1 MLKNLNIWFLSSLLV
16 SLGVLIPIVT
26 VFFSFFEETSNYYQ
40 ILKDTFLFEYI
51 FNSFILLICVLALT
65 FIIGTTCA
73 YLVSFYKFP
82 FSNFFKWSLILGFAV
97 PPYIYAYSLTA
108 FFENYGTAFTILI
121 NLFGEGEYNKYIPKF
136 DGLLGAVLSLSFSL
150 FAYVYILSR
159 ASFLYQSQNL
169 IDLGRS
175 LGFSK
180 FKSLY
185 SLILPAARPAIVAG
199 LSLVAME
206 TLAEFGAVDFFS
218 INTLTT
224 GIYNSWITFDDLAF
238 SNRLSFFLLIFIFAC
253 FIIEN
258 FSRRNAKY
266 HFNSRGGFKH
276 KEKITLT
283 GKKSFFAFLFCFIIE
298 NYSRKKA
305 KYHFN
310 SRGGFKQKEKIKL
323 SGKKSFFAFL
333 FCFIIFF
340 LSFLFPLSQM
350 LYWTIKFPE
359 NLFDIDIISL
369 TLNTI
374 YLVILSSIVLILFS
388 LLSNYGNRVS
398 RNKIL
403 NFLSTISISGYAI
416 PGVILAVAF
425 ITFIA
430 WFDDN
435 VVKSLGFLSIKKIFI
450 GSILGLVL
458 VYFVRFYS
466 LAFNGIKSGYEKI
479 NISVDES
486 SYLLG
491 YSKKKTFLNIHI
503 PFLRNSLLFVAILI
517 SLEIIRELPITLIL
531 RPFNFETFATT
542 AYISASEDL
551 LEAAA
556 VPSLFLILIATLFI
570 MFTSKY
576 ILRENER

>member
-1 MLKNLNIWFLSSLLV
+1 MRINFWYISSLFISIFV
-16 SLGVLIPIVT
+16 IIPILT
-26 VFFSFFEETSNYYQ
+26 VFLSFFESTSNYYE

-51 FNSFILLICVLALT
+51 SNSIILLISVLLLT
-65 FIIGTTCA
+65 FLIGTGTA
-73 YLVSFYKFP
+73 YLVSFYEFP
-82 FSNFFKWSLILGFAV
+82 LSNFFKWALILSFAV

-108 FFENYGTAFTILI
+108 FFENYGTAYSILK
-121 NLFGEGEYNKYIPKF
+121 NLFGDKNYNLYIPKF
-136 DGLLGAVLSLSFSL
+136 DGMIGVILSLSFSL
-150 FAYVYILSR
+150 FAYVYILAR
-159 ASFLYQSQNL
+159 GSFLYQSQNF
-169 IDLGRS
+169 IDLGKN
-175 LGFSK
+175 LGFTN
-180 FKSLY
+180 FKTLY
-185 SLILPAARPAIVAG
+185 SIILPAARPAIVAG

-238 SNRLSFFLLIFIFAC
+238 ANQLSFFLLLFIFAL
-253 FIIEN
+253 FILEN
-258 FSRRNAKY
+258 LSRN
-266 HFNSRGGFKH
+266 
-276 KEKITLT
+276 
-283 GKKSFFAFLFCFIIE
+283 
-298 NYSRKKA
+298 KA

-310 SRGGFKQKEKIKL
+310 AKGGFKQKQKLQIK
-323 SGKKSFFAFL
+323 GTKSIAAFL
-333 FCFIIFF
+333 FCFLVFF

-359 NLFDIDIISL
+359 NLFDLQIINLLSN
-369 TLNTI
+369 TL
-374 YLVILSSIVLILFS
+374 YLVILSSFVLIMFS
-388 LLSNYGNRVS
+388 LISNYGNRVTK
-398 RNKIL
+398 NKTL
-403 NFLSTISISGYAI
+403 NILSTLSISGYAI

-430 WFDDN
+430 WFDES
-435 VVKSLGFLSIKKIFI
+435 VVKNLGLFSIKKIFI

-491 YSKKKTFLNIHI
+491 YSKRKTFTNIHI
-503 PFLRNSLLFVAILI
+503 PFLRNSLLFVCILI

-556 VPSLFLILIATLFI
+556 VPSLFLILIATSFI
-570 MFTSKY
+570 IITSKY
-576 ILRENER
+576 ILRDNNE

>member
-1 MLKNLNIWFLSSLLV
+1 MFKNLNFWLLSSLLI
-16 SLGVLIPIVT
+16 SIGVLIPIFT
-26 VFFSFFEETSNYYQ
+26 VFFSFFEDTSNYYQ

-51 FNSFILLICVLALT
+51 FNSITLLISVLILT
-65 FIIGTTCA
+65 FLIGVTCA

-82 FSNFFKWSLILGFAV
+82 LSDFFKWALILSFAV

-108 FFENYGTAFTILI
+108 FFENYGTAFTILT
-121 NLFGEGEYNKYIPKF
+121 NLFGEGEYNKNIPKF

-185 SLILPAARPAIVAG
+185 KLILPAARPAIVAG

-224 GIYNSWITFDDLAF
+224 GIYNSWIAFDDLAF
-238 SNRLSFFLLIFIFAC
+238 SNRLSFFLLLFIFAL
-253 FIIEN
+253 FIVEN
-258 FSRRNAKY
+258 
-266 HFNSRGGFKH
+266 
-276 KEKITLT
+276 L
-283 GKKSFFAFLFCFIIE
+283 
-298 NYSRKKA
+298 SRKKA

-310 SRGGFKQKEKIKL
+310 SKGGFKQKEKIIL
-323 SGKKSFFAFL
+323 SGKKSFLAFI

-359 NLFDIDIISL
+359 NLFDIDVVSL

-374 YLVILSSIVLILFS
+374 YLVVLSSFVLIIFS
-388 LLSNYGNRVS
+388 LISNYGNRVS
-398 RNKIL
+398 KNKVL
-403 NFLSTISISGYAI
+403 NFLSTLSISGYAI

-430 WFDDN
+430 WFDEN
-435 VVKSLGFLSIKKIFI
+435 IVKTLGFLSIKKVFI
-450 GSILGLVL
+450 GSVLGLVL

-491 YSKKKTFLNIHI
+491 YSKRKTFMNIHV
-503 PFLRNSLLFVAILI
+503 PFLRNSLLFVVILI

-556 VPSLFLILIATLFI
+556 VPSLFLILIAAFFI
-570 MFTSKY
+570 IISSKY
-576 ILRENER
+576 ILRDNEK

>member
-1 MLKNLNIWFLSSLLV
+1 MLKNLNIWVLSSLII
-16 SLGVLIPIVT
+16 SISVLIPITT

-40 ILKDTFLFEYI
+40 ILKDTFLLEYI
-51 FNSFILLICVLALT
+51 FNSFTLLVSVLILT

-82 FSNFFKWSLILGFAV
+82 FSDFFKWALILSFAV

-108 FFENYGTAFTILI
+108 FFENYGTAFTILT
-121 NLFGEGEYNKYIPKF
+121 NLFGEGEYNKNIPKF

-150 FAYVYILSR
+150 YAYVYILSR

-169 IDLGRS
+169 IDLGKS

-238 SNRLSFFLLIFIFAC
+238 SNRLSFFLLIFIFTC
-253 FIIEN
+253 FVIEN
-258 FSRRNAKY
+258 FSRKKARY
-266 HFNSRGGFKH
+266 HFNSK
-276 KEKITLT
+276 
-283 GKKSFFAFLFCFIIE
+283 
-298 NYSRKKA
+298 
-305 KYHFN
+305 
-310 SRGGFKQKEKIKL
+310 GGFKQKEKIVL
-323 SGKKSFFAFL
+323 TGKYSFYAFI
-333 FCFIIFF
+333 FCFVIFF

-359 NLFDIDIISL
+359 NLYDIDIISL
-369 TLNTI
+369 TLNTV
-374 YLVILSSIVLILFS
+374 YLVILSSLVLIVFS
-388 LLSNYGNRVS
+388 LISNYGNRVS
-398 RNKIL
+398 KNKFL
-403 NFLSTISISGYAI
+403 SFLSTISISGYAI

-425 ITFIA
+425 ITFVA
-430 WFDDN
+430 WFDN
-435 VVKSLGFLSIKKIFI
+435 NLIKTLGFSSIKKVFI
-450 GSILGLVL
+450 GSVLGLVL

-491 YSKKKTFLNIHI
+491 YSKKKTFFNIHM
-503 PFLRNSLLFVAILI
+503 PLLRNSLLFVAILI
-517 SLEIIRELPITLIL
+517 SIEIVRELPITLIL

-556 VPSLFLILIATLFI
+556 VPSLFLILIATIFI
-570 MFTSKY
+570 MLTSKY
-576 ILRENER
+576 ILREK

>member
-1 MLKNLNIWFLSSLLV
+1 MLKKINIWFLSSLIV
-16 SLGVLIPIVT
+16 SICVLIPIVT
-26 VFFSFFEETSNYYQ
+26 VFISFFEETSNYYQ
-40 ILKDTFLFEYI
+40 ILKDTFLLEYI
-51 FNSFILLICVLALT
+51 FNSFTLLICVLFLT
-65 FIIGTTCA
+65 FLIGTTCA

-82 FSNFFKWSLILGFAV
+82 LSDFFKWALILSFAV

-108 FFENYGTAFTILI
+108 FFENYGTAFTILT
-121 NLFGEGEYNKYIPKF
+121 NLFGEGEYNRHIPKF
-136 DGLLGAVLSLSFSL
+136 DGRLGAILSLSFSL
-150 FAYVYILSR
+150 FAYVYILTR

-258 FSRRNAKY
+258 FSRKKARY
-266 HFNSRGGFKH
+266 HFNSK
-276 KEKITLT
+276 
-283 GKKSFFAFLFCFIIE
+283 
-298 NYSRKKA
+298 
-305 KYHFN
+305 
-310 SRGGFKQKEKIKL
+310 GGFKQKEKIIL
-323 SGKKSFFAFL
+323 RGKQSFYALF

-359 NLFDIDIISL
+359 NLYDIDIISL
-369 TLNTI
+369 TMNTV
-374 YLVILSSIVLILFS
+374 YLVILSSFVLIMFS
-388 LLSNYGNRVS
+388 LISNYGNRVS
-398 RNKIL
+398 KNKIL

-425 ITFIA
+425 ITFVA
-430 WFDDN
+430 WFDN
-435 VVKSLGFLSIKKIFI
+435 NIFKQFGFLSIKKVFI
-450 GSILGLVL
+450 GSVLGLVL

-491 YSKKKTFLNIHI
+491 YSKRKTFLNIHM
-503 PFLRNSLLFVAILI
+503 PLLRNSLLFVAILI
-517 SLEIIRELPITLIL
+517 SIEIVRELPITLIL

-556 VPSLFLILIATLFI
+556 VPSLFLILIAAIFI
-570 MFTSKY
+570 MLTSKY
-576 ILRENER
+576 ILREK